1 MISRQF
7 YRAMHQLE
15 ELERLRRSGEIPPAV
30 DAHIST
36 GIATASVERSQAIN
50 HNYQTN
56 PRSALVSISVSKQ
69 VQPQAKI
76 HRSRET
82 LAVAKQKITKQPK
95 KCSIFNTG

>member
-7 YRAMHQLE
+7 YRAMYQLG
-15 ELERLRRSGEIPPAV
+15 ELQRLRRSGQIPPAV

-36 GIATASVERSQAIN
+36 RIATASVERSQAIN

-56 PRSALVSISVSKQ
+56 PRSALVSISVCKQ

-82 LAVAKQKITKQPK
+82 WQLLNRKLPNKPK